1 MDFIP
6 FLDLSRQYQKIK
18 QELLKASEEVF
29 EASAFSL
36 GSTVEKFE
44 EQFASYC
51 QVKHAVG
58 VDNGTSAIVL
68 ALKASGVKEKDE
80 VLVPANSF
88 IATAAAVSL
97 IGGVPVFVDCT
108 PDTWQISANDA
119 ISKITSKTKAIIGV
133 HLYGMPFDIE
143 TIRKIAEENNL
154 ILIEDCA
161 QAQGAT
167 YNGVSVGNFGK
178 AGTFSFYPVKNLGA
192 YGEAGAVVTN
202 DDEVSEKIK
211 RLRNHGSVEKYI
223 HEEIGF
229 NMRIDALQAAF
240 LSVKL
245 NHLHEWNLRR
255 REIAAF
261 YKSVIKNPKL
271 TFQHVPE
278 NCYSVYHLFVVTTND
293 RDDFREY
300 LNQHKIDS
308 GLHYPI
314 PCHLQ
319 KAYASLGYLKGD
331 LPNSEYLAEHCLSLP
346 MFPELRQS
354 EVEYIAEVINKY

>member
-6 FLDLSRQYQKIK
+6 FFDLSRQYQNIK

-29 EASAFSL
+29 EASTFSL
-36 GSTVEKFE
+36 GPDVEKFE
-44 EQFASYC
+44 KQFASFC

-68 ALKASGVKEKDE
+68 ALKACGIKEKDE
-80 VLVPANSF
+80 VIVPANSF
-88 IATAAAVSL
+88 IATAAAVSH

-108 PDTWQISANDA
+108 ADTWQICPEEVMG
-119 ISKITSKTKAIIGV
+119 KITSRTKAIIGV
-133 HLYGMPFDIE
+133 HLYGMPFE
-143 TIRKIAEENNL
+143 VESIRKIAEENKL
-154 ILIEDCA
+154 VLLEDCA

-167 YNGVSVGNFGK
+167 YNGVSVGNFGI

-202 DDEVSEKIK
+202 DDAVSERVK
-211 RLRNHGSVEKYI
+211 RLRNHGSIEKYV
-223 HEEIGF
+223 HEELGF

-245 NHLHEWNLRR
+245 NHLNNWNVRR

-261 YKSVIKNPKL
+261 YREAIKNPKL
-271 TFQHVPE
+271 TFQYVPE
-278 NCYSVYHLFVVTTND
+278 SCHSVYHLFVATTKD
-293 RDDFREY
+293 RDGFRDY
-300 LNQHKIDS
+300 LNQHKIGS

-319 KAYASLGYLKGD
+319 KAYASLGYSKGD
-331 LPNSEYLAEHCLSLP
+331 LPNSEYLSEHCLSLP
-346 MFPELRQS
+346 MFPELLQS
-354 EVEYIAEVINKY
+354 ELEYIAEVINKY

>member
-18 QELLKASEEVF
+18 QELLNASEKVF
-29 EASAFSL
+29 EASTFSF
-36 GSTVEKFE
+36 GPDVEKFE
-44 EQFASYC
+44 EQFASFC
-51 QVKHAVG
+51 QVKHAIG

-68 ALKASGVKEKDE
+68 ALKACGVKEKDE
-80 VLVPANSF
+80 VIVPASSF
-88 IATAAAVSL
+88 IATAAAVSH

-108 PDTWQISANDA
+108 PDTWQISSEDVVR
-119 ISKITSKTKAIIGV
+119 KITSKTKAIIGV
-133 HLYGMPFDIE
+133 HLYGMPFE
-143 TIRKIAEENNL
+143 VENIRIIAEKNKL
-154 ILIEDCA
+154 VLIEDCA

-167 YNGVSVGNFGK
+167 YNGVSVGNFGE

-202 DDEVSEKIK
+202 NDEISERVK
-211 RLRNHGSVEKYI
+211 RLRNHGSIEKYV

-245 NHLHEWNLRR
+245 KHLNDWNLKR

-261 YKSVIKNPKL
+261 YKAAINNPKL
-271 TFQHVPE
+271 TFQYVPE
-278 NCYSVYHLFVVTTND
+278 NCHSVYHLFVATTED
-293 RDDFREY
+293 RDGFRDY
-300 LNQHKIDS
+300 LNQYKIGS

-319 KAYASLGYLKGD
+319 KAYTTLGYSKGD
-331 LPNSEYLAEHCLSLP
+331 LPNSEYLSKHCLSLP

-354 EVEYIAEVINKY
+354 EIEYIVEVINKY

>member
-36 GSTVEKFE
+36 GSRVERFE
-44 EQFASYC
+44 KQFASFC

-68 ALKASGVKEKDE
+68 ALKASGISENDE

-88 IATAAAVSL
+88 IATAAAVSN

-108 PDTWQISANDA
+108 PDTWQISPDDA
-119 ISKITSKTKAIIGV
+119 MRKITSKTKAIIGV
-133 HLYGMPFDIE
+133 HLYGAPFDVNSIL
-143 TIRKIAEENNL
+143 KIAEENNL
-154 ILIEDCA
+154 IVIEDCA

-192 YGEAGAVVTN
+192 YGEAGALVTN
-202 DDEVSEKIK
+202 DEEVSERVR
-211 RLRNHGSVEKYI
+211 RLRNHGSIEKYV

-229 NMRIDALQAAF
+229 NMRMDALQAAF

-245 NHLHEWNLRR
+245 NHLDEWNLRR

-261 YKSVIKNPKL
+261 YKSAIWNPKL
-271 TFQHVPE
+271 NFQYVPE
-278 NCYSVYHLFVVTTND
+278 NCHSVYHLYVVTTKD
-293 RDDFREY
+293 RDGFREY
-300 LNQHKIDS
+300 LNQHKIGS

-319 KAYASLGYLKGD
+319 KAFSSLGYLKGD

-354 EVEYIAEVINKY
+354 EIEYIAEVINNY